1 LILRSAGITFVKIF
15 RLKHLFLSTNPA
27 SVFYTFLF
35 CIAVHLPVGCT
46 NTAQFEKNE
55 QIPNHEWSYSLQ
67 PELVFDIKDT
77 SSVYNVLVT
86 LRHTDAYAYRNLWL
100 YISSKQ
106 PGDSTFG
113 KERFELNLQDESGRW
128 IGSGANDVHEVRYPL
143 FTNIRFTKQGTYTI
157 RLQQTMRD
165 NPLQHIMNAGIR
177 IEKAK
182 Q

>member
-1 LILRSAGITFVKIF
+1 LIFRFTGITFVKIF
-15 RLKHLFLSTNPA
+15 RLKHLFQSIKLVQVLYPFIFIFSA
-27 SVFYTFLF
+27 YL
-35 CIAVHLPVGCT
+35 AVGCT
-46 NTAQFEKNE
+46 NSAEFEKNE

-77 SSVYNVLVT
+77 SSLYNVLVM

-100 YISSKQ
+100 FISSKQ

-113 KERFELNLQDESGRW
+113 KERFELNLQDTEGHW
-128 IGSGANDVHEVRYPL
+128 IGSGTNDIHEVRYPL